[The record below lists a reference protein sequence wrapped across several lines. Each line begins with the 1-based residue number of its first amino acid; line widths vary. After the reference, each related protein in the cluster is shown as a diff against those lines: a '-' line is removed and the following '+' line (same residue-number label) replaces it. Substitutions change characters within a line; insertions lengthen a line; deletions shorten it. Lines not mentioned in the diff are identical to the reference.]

1 MVDWICFLIER
12 EQKFVREP
20 KPNDVCRAL
29 RASVDVSDSKLV
41 APYYWVAR
49 TLCTSQEICSKNVLS
64 HKYSRLDYFVKIS
77 SHESDK
83 NARILTIASIT

>member
-20 KPNDVCRAL
+20 KPNDVCPL
-29 RASVDVSDSKLV
+29 RASADVSDSKLV

-49 TLCTSQEICSKNVLS
+49 TLCRSLEMCSKSSLQHSKVTLGNKELFG
-64 HKYSRLDYFVKIS
+64 RPKIVP
-77 SHESDK
+77 
-83 NARILTIASIT
+83 